1 MTAATMRRRQQS
13 LQQQHSMSSGSSCLV
28 SDTPII
34 ASKGVDP
41 GVDGVDD
48 PILSIIR
55 EDEEDNH
62 LP

>member
-41 GVDGVDD
+41 GVDD